1 MDKNKD
7 GKIDYNELVEAMM
20 NTLEMDQETAIQH
33 VEKIFS
39 LTNKKKE
46 LSLSFHDYVAATTL
60 LKKETYERKLV
71 KLFEELDSNKD
82 GSITKE
88 ELSKAVEGVHYSKLL
103 EKYPKDA
110 ITFMEFKQLLM
121 SLFEEKKSLLE

>member
-1 MDKNKD
+1 LDKNKD

-60 LKKETYERKLV
+60 AKKETY
-71 KLFEELDSNKD
+71 
-82 GSITKE
+82 
-88 ELSKAVEGVHYSKLL
+88 
-103 EKYPKDA
+103 
-110 ITFMEFKQLLM
+110 
-121 SLFEEKKSLLE
+121 

>member
-1 MDKNKD
+1 
-7 GKIDYNELVEAMM
+7 M
-20 NTLEMDQETAIQH
+20 NTLKMDQETANQH

-39 LTNKKKE
+39 LINKKKE

-60 LKKETYERKLV
+60 AKKETYERKLV

-88 ELSKAVEGVHYSKLL
+88 ELSKAVEELTTLSCWRSALRMRLHSYGVQAAADEPL
-103 EKYPKDA
+103 
-110 ITFMEFKQLLM
+110 
-121 SLFEEKKSLLE
+121 